1 MKISKL
7 ALFVAAT
14 MFVACG
20 SRNQT
25 AHHHDHEG
33 CDHSAHSHIEH
44 AEHEHAE
51 HEHAEEH
58 HDHHSHEEGHIHDAH
73 SHEGHTHE
81 GHAHET
87 TAAHDEH
94 SHEAADGE
102 IHFSHEQAE
111 AAGVQTEMLTP
122 GTFAEVIAT
131 SGIIESAQGSRT
143 TIVAPASGVVKFKN
157 VYAGSRVRAGQTIA
171 TISGRNIA
179 EGDPAEQVRVD
190 YELARKE
197 LQRAETLV
205 ADKIVSQQEYDRIK
219 TAYEAARR
227 RYEALAS
234 EGESGVVVKA
244 PSDGYIVEVA
254 VANGDYVSTGQT
266 LYIITAGNRMTL
278 VADLPIGMFDRLNT
292 ISSANFAVPY
302 GSKIYSTAEMS
313 GRIEAVGRCA
323 EGAAYLP
330 VTFAF
335 SAPSEILSGSF
346 AEVWLVCE
354 PRQGV
359 LSVPREALSEEQGL
373 YFVYLK
379 TGAECYRK
387 QEVALGVSDGRR
399 VEIIGHHLEGHE
411 VVVKGTT
418 QVKLAAT
425 SSIIPEGHSHNH

>member
-7 ALFVAAT
+7 ALFAAAA
-14 MFVACG
+14 MLVACG

-25 AHHHDHEG
+25 ANHHEHDAHDHSAHAHTEHAEHNHAEHAEEAHHHDHEG
-33 CDHSAHSHIEH
+33 HSHE
-44 AEHEHAE
+44 A
-51 HEHAEEH
+51 EHAEEG
-58 HDHHSHEEGHIHDAH
+58 HSHAH
-73 SHEGHTHE
+73 KAGK
-81 GHAHET
+81 AHEV
-87 TAAHDEH
+87 
-94 SHEAADGE
+94 ADGE

-111 AAGVQTEMLTP
+111 AAGVETEILVVSP
-122 GTFAEVIAT
+122 FAEVIAT
-131 SGIIESAQGSRT
+131 SGVVESAQGSRT
-143 TIVAPASGVVKFKN
+143 TIVAPAAGVVKFKN

-179 EGDPAEQVRVD
+179 EGDPAEQVRID

-197 LQRAETLV
+197 LQRAEKLV
-205 ADKIVSQQEYDRIK
+205 AEKIVSQQEYDRIK
-219 TAYEAARR
+219 STYELARQ
-227 RYEALAS
+227 RYDALLS

-244 PSDGYIVEVA
+244 PSDGYIVEVS

-266 LYIITAGNRMTL
+266 LYTITAGNRMTL
-278 VADLPIGMFDRLNT
+278 VADLPVGKYDRLQS

-302 GSKIYSTAEMS
+302 GSKVYSTKELG

-330 VTFAF
+330 ITFAF
-335 SAPSEILSGSF
+335 VAPQEVLSGSF
-346 AEVWLVCE
+346 AEVWLECA
-354 PRQGV
+354 PRENV

-379 TGAECYRK
+379 LDDECYRK
-387 QEVALGVSDGRR
+387 QEVTLGVSNGRR
-399 VEIIGHHLEGHE
+399 VEIIGHELEGCE